1 MVPETSTTL
10 LRLLA
15 SNAQT
20 SRWGEF
26 CVRYEPMMR
35 NFLAVHFPGV
45 EAEDVLQE
53 TFLALTRALPRYR
66 YDPDGQGHFHNYL
79 TGILRR
85 KAIDALAHREKANR
99 VVEAVQDLQ
108 TTAAEVARDEEREA
122 WRRELY
128 AVAVQQ
134 FYGDET
140 VQARTKQIFRR
151 ITTGGE
157 TPESVAISLGV
168 TVASVYL
175 VKNRCLEKLRRLIA
189 ALEQV

>member
-15 SNAQT
+15 SDSQS

-35 NFLAVHFPGV
+35 DYLAVHFPGV

-66 YDPDGQGHFHNYL
+66 YAPDERGHFHNYL

-85 KAIDALAHREKANR
+85 KAIDELKRGQR
-99 VVEAVQDLQ
+99 VARAVDAVQEVQ
-108 TTAAEVARDEEREA
+108 PTAEELVREEDMKA
-122 WRRELY
+122 WRHELY
-128 AVAVQQ
+128 AVALQQ
-134 FYGDET
+134 FYGDDT
-140 VQARTKQIFRR
+140 VHAQTKQIFRR
-151 ITTGGE
+151 ITVGGE
-157 TPESVAISLGV
+157 KPEVVAASLGV
-168 TVASVYL
+168 TVESVYL
-175 VKNRCLEKLRRLIA
+175 VKNRCLAKLRRLVA
-189 ALEQV
+189 VLEQV

>member
-20 SRWGEF
+20 SRWDEF

-35 NFLAVHFPGV
+35 DFLAVHFPGV

-53 TFLALTRALPRYR
+53 TFLALTRALPRYQ

-85 KAIDALAHREKANR
+85 KAIDALAHREKASR
-99 VVEAVQDLQ
+99 VVKTVQDLQ
-108 TTAAEVARDEEREA
+108 TTAAEVARDGEREA

-157 TPESVAISLGV
+157 QPEAVATSLGV